1 MMKDLDNII
10 EALAN
15 SAAGWVTRRDAAE
28 ALGEIAGKSIA
39 ALKAHA
45 EESDVDVRTA
55 VQRALGDMGAAGSA
69 SSAAPS
75 QRSAPKRA
83 TLKELAQA
91 CEKKMRRAVKAHGD
105 GYLVRVQNKGGRTQD
120 VLIQL
125 HKRTDG
131 RELVRVST
139 QCGEADA
146 DTIAWAVRSNA
157 KLMYCTFCVHTH
169 AGKEQLMILSNFNPE
184 HVTPPMVKDAVKEI
198 AHYGDWLEKKLTGE
212 DNF

>member
-10 EALAN
+10 EALAD
-15 SAAGWVTRRDAAE
+15 SSAGWVTRRDAAE
-28 ALGEIAGKSIA
+28 ALGEIAGKSLA

-55 VQRALGDMGAAGSA
+55 VQRALGDIGASG
-69 SSAAPS
+69 SAAPVQQGS
-75 QRSAPKRA
+75 PKRA
-83 TLKELAQA
+83 ALKDLARA
-91 CEKKMRRAVKAHGD
+91 CEKKMRRAVKAQGD
-105 GYLVRVQNKGGRTQD
+105 GFLVRVQTKEGRTQD
-120 VLIQL
+120 VLIQP
-125 HKRTDG
+125 HKRSDG

-146 DTIAWAVRSNA
+146 DTIAWAIRSNA

-169 AGKEQLMILSNFNPE
+169 EGKEQLMILSNFNPE
-184 HVTPPMVKDAVKEI
+184 HVTPGMVKDAVKEI

-212 DNF
+212 DKH